1 MDIRSYFTPLLK
13 WWWLILITVIL
24 AAGMSYMLVRNQPPV
39 YTAQTTLLI
48 GNTISQPNPSSN
60 EFWLNQ
66 QLTSFYMD
74 LSYREPVKDATM
86 NALGLN
92 WLPDY
97 VVKPLG
103 NNQFLVINVTDTD
116 PNRAMLVAQELAKQL
131 IETSPAAAVADDPSR
146 EQFAA
151 DQLVRT
157 QAQIIETEN
166 QISLKQTELGTVQS
180 ARDIEVARRDLQAL
194 QDKLLLLRTNYAN
207 LLTNTKRTISNSL
220 TIIEPASLPTKP
232 SGLNKYLLVLVA
244 GVAGL
249 ALGIG
254 GSYLLEGLDDTIK
267 KPKDVER
274 LLGYPILGYL
284 MNLGKRYKYSLY
296 VAEHPRSFMAEAFR
310 NLRTNLE
317 VNWAES
323 NLKTILVTSPE
334 AGDGK
339 SYVAVNLAVNLVQGG
354 KRVLLIDG
362 DLRKPTIHKYFDLED
377 RLGTT
382 DLLKGTMKPDSVMH
396 KWEDGKLNIITAGAG
411 NDMPDTFLTPET
423 VGHLLDRLKGLADVV
438 IIDNP
443 PCLVS
448 DTLIF
453 ASKVD
458 GILLVM
464 RPGNTNRD
472 LAQLIKTRLD
482 SVNAHILGVVL
493 NRISLGQASYYGEY
507 RYYLPHYYAREKG
520 MTKEGEQS
528 LEQVKKTTMP
538 VK

>member
-1 MDIRSYFTPLLK
+1 
-13 WWWLILITVIL
+13 
-24 AAGMSYMLVRNQPPV
+24 MLVRNQPPGFHCPDDAV
-39 YTAQTTLLI
+39 I

-74 LSYREPVKDATM
+74 LSYREPVKEATM
-86 NALGLN
+86 NALGLTF
-92 WLPDY
+92 LPKY

-116 PNRAMLVAQELAKQL
+116 PNRAMLVAQQLAVQL
-131 IETSPAAAVADDPSR
+131 IKTSPAASIAEDPSR
-146 EQFAA
+146 EKFAA
-151 DQLVRT
+151 DQMVKT
-157 QAQIIETEN
+157 QEQIIETEN
-166 QISLKQTELGTVQS
+166 QISLKQTELGTLQS
-180 ARDIEVARRDLQAL
+180 ARDIAVAKNDLQAL
-194 QDKLLLLRTNYAN
+194 QEKLILLRTNYSN
-207 LLTNTKRTISNSL
+207 LLTNTKSTVSNSL
-220 TIIEPASLPTKP
+220 TIIEPASLPTRP
-232 SGLNKYLLVLVA
+232 SGLNKYVLVLVA
-244 GVAGL
+244 GFAGL
-249 ALGIG
+249 ALGVG
-254 GSYLLEGLDDTIK
+254 GSYLLESLDDTIK

-284 MNLGKRYKYSLY
+284 MNLGKKYKYSLY

-317 VNWAES
+317 VNWAEA
-323 NLKTILVTSPE
+323 NLKTILVTSPD

-354 KRVLLIDG
+354 KRVLLVDG

-411 NDMPDTFLTPET
+411 NDMPDSFLTPEA
-423 VGHLLDRLKGLADVV
+423 VGHLLDRLKVLADVV

-458 GILLVM
+458 GILLVL

-472 LAQLIKTRLD
+472 LAGLIKTRLE

-507 RYYLPHYYAREKG
+507 RYYLPYYYAREKG
-520 MTKEGEQS
+520 MSKEGEKTLDQA
-528 LEQVKKTTMP
+528 KKTTIP